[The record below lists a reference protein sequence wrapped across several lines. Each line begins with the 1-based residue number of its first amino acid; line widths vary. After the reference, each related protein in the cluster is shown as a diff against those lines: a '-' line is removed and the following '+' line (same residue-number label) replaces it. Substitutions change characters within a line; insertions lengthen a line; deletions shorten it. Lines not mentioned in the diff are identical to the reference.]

1 MPRRRIGTTA
11 GPGIG
16 MFFLLCTLSGPNVQ
30 RHDPADGM
38 KISVRCQQ
46 GELVANAKLSEK
58 CVYGPGLYASS
69 PAFDSQFCCI
79 DMIIPIRDD
88 QR

>member
-1 MPRRRIGTTA
+1 
-11 GPGIG
+11 
-16 MFFLLCTLSGPNVQ
+16 
-30 RHDPADGM
+30 M